1 MTILV
6 TGAAGFIGFHTA
18 RALLARGE
26 TVVGVDNLN
35 EYYDVTLKQARL
47 SLLEQTPGFTFAK
60 IDLAD
65 EAAAADL
72 FRAHRFK
79 RIIHLAAQ
87 AGVRYAAKDPKAYIR
102 SNITGFQNLIDEAR
116 AQEVLHFVYASTSS
130 VYGANTRMPFSVQES
145 VNHPLSL
152 YAATKKSNELV
163 AHSYAHLFGLPCT
176 GLRFFTVYGPWGR
189 PDMALFGF
197 TKKILRGEPIEVF
210 NEGRHQRDFTFV
222 DDIVSGVVA
231 AADQPATPNT
241 DWNSDTPDPA
251 TSMAPWRIYNLG
263 NSKPVALMDFI
274 AAIEDA
280 LGRKAE
286 LIMKPMQAGDVV
298 ATYADIDQTRDAFDY
313 NPKTDY
319 REGIARFID
328 WYRDFYN
335 A

>member
-1 MTILV
+1 MTTLV

-26 TVVGVDNLN
+26 TVVGLDNLN

-47 SLLEQTPGFTFAK
+47 GLLEQTPGFTFAK

-65 EAAAADL
+65 EAAVADL
-72 FRAHRFK
+72 FKAHRFT

-130 VYGANTRMPFSVQES
+130 VYGANTRMPFSVQEA

-163 AHSYAHLFGLPCT
+163 AHSYAHLFGLACT

-197 TKKILRGEPIEVF
+197 TKKILQGEPIEVF

-222 DDIVSGVVA
+222 DDIVSGVIA

-286 LIMKPMQAGDVV
+286 LIMKPMQPGDVV
-298 ATYADIDQTRDAFDY
+298 ATYADIDQTRNAFNY

-319 REGIARFID
+319 REGISRFID
-328 WYRDFYN
+328 WYRNFYN